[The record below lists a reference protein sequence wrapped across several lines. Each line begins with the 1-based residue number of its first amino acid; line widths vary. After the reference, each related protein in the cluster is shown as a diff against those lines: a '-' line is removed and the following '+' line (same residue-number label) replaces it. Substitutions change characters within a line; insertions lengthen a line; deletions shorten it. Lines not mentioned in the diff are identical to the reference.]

1 MWLIESLEQRHL
13 VTIAMQQDG
22 RGKACRTTSND
33 RDVVSLADTLSRA
46 TACVAPVGEWWAL
59 TGSNRR
65 PSRCKRDALPTE
77 LSARSMCGGA
87 ANSVQIFKINCRDCM
102 GAARRLHMKSKLTVL
117 ATGGTIAGIAGS
129 AIAKD
134 YRAGE
139 IGIEDYLERVGGL
152 GLEAEL
158 SGTQIANIDS
168 ADVGPAVWHPLH
180 ARAMEALADEEC
192 DGLIVTHGTDTLE
205 ETAFLLDLTLP
216 ANKPVVVVGAM
227 RPADAVGYDGL
238 RNFANAVRVASDAQA
253 AGRGVLVVMGD
264 RMFAA
269 RDVYKVRT
277 RGTEAFRG
285 FPRESVG
292 MVTPASLEWFGA
304 PWRSDT
310 PARFGLPKDLPEV
323 AIVYV
328 YAGLDAQ
335 SVSRQLGTTT
345 RGVVVAGVGEGN
357 LPECVRQELV
367 RLAKEGTLVVR
378 ASRADEGM
386 VDREPDDDTN
396 AFVAARA
403 LNPQKAR
410 ILLQLLLAGG
420 ETEPAAIQRAFDGR

>member
-1 MWLIESLEQRHL
+1 
-13 VTIAMQQDG
+13 
-22 RGKACRTTSND
+22 
-33 RDVVSLADTLSRA
+33 
-46 TACVAPVGEWWAL
+46 
-59 TGSNRR
+59 
-65 PSRCKRDALPTE
+65 
-77 LSARSMCGGA
+77 
-87 ANSVQIFKINCRDCM
+87 M

-180 ARAMEALADEEC
+180 ARAMEALADDEC

-264 RMFAA
+264 RIFAA

-277 RGTEAFRG
+277 LPHSGRLIC
-285 FPRESVG
+285 VG
-292 MVTPASLEWFGA
+292 LTVF
-304 PWRSDT
+304 
-310 PARFGLPKDLPEV
+310 
-323 AIVYV
+323 
-328 YAGLDAQ
+328 
-335 SVSRQLGTTT
+335 
-345 RGVVVAGVGEGN
+345 
-357 LPECVRQELV
+357 
-367 RLAKEGTLVVR
+367 
-378 ASRADEGM
+378 
-386 VDREPDDDTN
+386 
-396 AFVAARA
+396 
-403 LNPQKAR
+403 
-410 ILLQLLLAGG
+410 
-420 ETEPAAIQRAFDGR
+420 

>member
-1 MWLIESLEQRHL
+1 M
-13 VTIAMQQDG
+13 
-22 RGKACRTTSND
+22 TT
-33 RDVVSLADTLSRA
+33 
-46 TACVAPVGEWWAL
+46 
-59 TGSNRR
+59 
-65 PSRCKRDALPTE
+65 
-77 LSARSMCGGA
+77 
-87 ANSVQIFKINCRDCM
+87 
-102 GAARRLHMKSKLTVL
+102 KLTVL

-129 AIAKD
+129 AIAHD

-139 IGIEDYLERVGGL
+139 IGIEEYLERVGGL

-168 ADVGPAVWHPLH
+168 ADIGPAVWHPLH
-180 ARAMEALADEEC
+180 AAALAALN
-192 DGLIVTHGTDTLE
+192 DGDCHGVIVTHGTDTLE

-216 ANKPVVVVGAM
+216 ATKPVVVVGAM

-264 RMFAA
+264 RVFAA

-292 MVTPASLEWFGA
+292 LVTPASLEWFGA
-304 PWRSDT
+304 PWRSGT
-310 PARFGLPKDLPEV
+310 EAAFGWPEKLPEV
-323 AIVYV
+323 VIVYAH
-328 YAGLDAQ
+328 AGLDGAG
-335 SVSRQLGTTT
+335 VERQVAEDS
-345 RGVVVAGVGEGN
+345 RGVVLAGVGEGN
-357 LPECVRQELV
+357 MPESARQTLV
-367 RLAKEGTLVVR
+367 RLAARGVPVVR
-378 ASRADEGM
+378 ASRADEGL
-386 VDREPDDDTN
+386 VDREPEDDAN
-396 AFVAARA
+396 GFVAARA

-420 ETEPAAIQRAFDGR
+420 TSDPAAIQRAFDGR